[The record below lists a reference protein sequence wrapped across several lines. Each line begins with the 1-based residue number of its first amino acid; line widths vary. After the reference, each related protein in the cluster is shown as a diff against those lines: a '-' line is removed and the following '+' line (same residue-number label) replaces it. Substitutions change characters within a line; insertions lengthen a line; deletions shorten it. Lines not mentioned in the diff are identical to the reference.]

1 MKRVDLSLLPA
12 LYELLKTGSVST
24 AASNLCL
31 SQSAVSKILTK
42 LRVSFDDELLIKSGR
57 SFVRS
62 KKADLL
68 LTELSQLLPSIEAL
82 WQSPVLDLAN
92 ENRTIKIAGTDLD
105 IHVINQALMEINQ
118 GAPNLALSIS
128 LSHTDSIADLTNG
141 RLDILLTAFDVERP
155 ELVKRPLFNSE
166 YVVVS
171 NKELLQGMSLDKYLS
186 LPHLSFQLSND
197 QLSAVD
203 IALSK
208 RQLNRKIVMWVPTF
222 QHALS
227 ILKKSDNEIL
237 LTLPKRVLGQ
247 NEHATENL
255 FFYQPPFDMHTL
267 NVHLY
272 HHKKFENDPLIN
284 WIVSKIEE

>member
-12 LYELLKTGSVST
+12 LHELLKTESVT
-24 AASNLCL
+24 QAADNLCL
-31 SQSAVSKILTK
+31 SQSAVSKMLTK
-42 LRVSFDDELLIKSGR
+42 LRSSFDDELLIKSGR
-57 SFVRS
+57 GFVRS

-68 LTELSQLLPSIEAL
+68 LTELAKILPSVEAL
-82 WQSPVLDLAN
+82 WQSPTLDLAS

-118 GAPNLALSIS
+118 AAPKLALSIS
-128 LSHTDSIADLTNG
+128 LSHTDSIADLTSG
-141 RLDILLTAFDVERP
+141 KLDILMTAFDVERP

-171 NKELLQGMSLDKYLS
+171 NKELLQGISLDKYLS

-203 IALSK
+203 IVLDKQQLK
-208 RQLNRKIVMWVPTF
+208 RTIVMWVPTF

-237 LTLPKRVLGQ
+237 LTLPKKVLGS
-247 NEHATENL
+247 NEQATENL

-272 HHKKFENDPLIN
+272 YHKKFENDPLIN